1 MSPSIRS
8 GATLRGRFTLF
19 FSAGTPAVAW
29 VRLASTAAAAQSDG
43 HDVRYDDD
51 SPFTAFRSRHAIPTP
66 TTPDHSLQRVMVV
79 RSLSTSTLPDR
90 RTPPLPTPALSIW
103 EQIAVALAAGTDVY
117 ASLDVTQL
125 ASRRDTVFAITGKAP
140 EDAVPDSMLALA
152 DEIVF
157 VDERPVVDLTAP
169 VSDAWPRQFDHTAD
183 HYVALRSLALRC
195 LEAVRP
201 QLEPDLI
208 EAGDAVEPPAL
219 TPPTASTVLAVIGS
233 ADDSDKIVNA
243 AARLAAQLNA
253 SWQTIYI
260 QPPNANYLS
269 PGERDAV
276 QRALALA
283 EKLGA
288 RAATVPCLNIAEAVA
303 QYALNN
309 NSRHVVIGVHSG
321 KPWERWPQRL
331 AEMIP
336 ALELVMVP
344 ITSRR
349 WQLTRDSQRL
359 MGHLS
364 GYALALGGSFA
375 ITALGLALHPHL
387 ANVNIAMLYAVLV
400 LMLARQFGRLAA
412 CWGAV
417 VSAVSFYF
425 CFVPAYQPSAIGDI
439 QYFFTIAALLIIALA
454 TGNPTAALRD
464 QARDAVNR
472 EERTRSLYELARAL
486 SGVLV
491 TEQVAKIT
499 ERTLYSAFRLHTRLL
514 CPDDDNQLQ
523 MVSTETTPMTIDQS
537 FAQKL
542 FDEGEQQVFALT
554 QYHDNLLY
562 LTLRASMRTRGVLVL
577 QQQPTDEPELFGRE
591 RHFEACAS
599 LIAIALERIHY
610 AEIAQKAVLRIE
622 SERLRNSLL
631 TALSHDLRT
640 PLTALIG
647 LAEGLRQESSRD
659 KLQQAVVEINE
670 EVERLNRLVDNL
682 LDMARLQ
689 SGSVKLRMEWQSIEE
704 IVGGALHSLRY
715 SLSHHDI
722 STDVP
727 VELPLLRCDAAL
739 IERVIANL
747 LENATKYVP
756 SGGKIHITASQRNDA
771 LEVAVEDDGPGVTRE
786 QERIIFEKFTRGS
799 IESPIPGVGL
809 GLAICRTIIEAHRGR
824 MWLESR
830 ANGGARFVFSL
841 PLDESSPSMDLTAME
856 STAMEN
862 TAMENMPLENSSLET
877 IDVPGTNASH
887 HAAPHL
893 QPHNSPLNSQLNS

>member
-1 MSPSIRS
+1 MSAGAAATRS
-8 GATLRGRFTLF
+8 DTARGHFTLF
-19 FSAGTPAVAW
+19 FSAGAPAVAW
-29 VRLASTAAAAQSDG
+29 AKLTAMAAAAQALGATVS
-43 HDVRYDDD
+43 YDDN
-51 SPFTAFRSRHAIPTP
+51 SPFFASRARPVAVAAASAP
-66 TTPDHSLQRVMVV
+66 QLVLM
-79 RSLSTSTLPDR
+79 RSLSTDADSDGQPHAWERIASTL
-90 RTPPLPTPALSIW
+90 AN
-103 EQIAVALAAGTDVY
+103 GTDVY

-125 ASRRDTVFAITGKAP
+125 ATRRDAVFAITGKVP
-140 EDAVPDSMLALA
+140 DDAVPDALLALA

-157 VDERPVVDLTAP
+157 VDERPPIEASSPIPDV
-169 VSDAWPRQFDHTAD
+169 WPRPFEHGTD
-183 HYVALRSLALRC
+183 HYIALRSLALRC
-195 LEAVRP
+195 LEAARADH
-201 QLEPDLI
+201 EPDLTP
-208 EAGDAVEPPAL
+208 EEPVETPA
-219 TPPTASTVLAVIGS
+219 PAPGSAVLAVLSS
-233 ADDSDKIVNA
+233 ADDADKIVRA

-260 QPPNANYLS
+260 QPPTASHMS
-269 PGERDAV
+269 PGEREAL

-321 KPWERWPQRL
+321 KPWERWPQHL

-344 ITSRR
+344 IASRR
-349 WQLTRDSQRL
+349 WQFTRDSQRL

-364 GYALALGGSFA
+364 GYALALGGSAA
-375 ITALGLALHPHL
+375 ITTLGLAVHPHL

-400 LMLARQFGRLAA
+400 LMLARYFGRLAA
-412 CWGAV
+412 AWGAV
-417 VSAVSFYF
+417 TSAVSFYF
-425 CFVPAYQPSAIGDI
+425 CFVPTYQPSAIGDI
-439 QYFFTIAALLIIALA
+439 QYVLTIAALLIMALM
-454 TGNPTAALRD
+454 TGNPAADLRD
-464 QARDAVNR
+464 QAREAVDR

-486 SGVLV
+486 SGVLI

-499 ERTLYSAFRLHTRLL
+499 EHTLYGAFRLHTRLL
-514 CPDDDNQLQ
+514 CPDDHNQLQ
-523 MVSTETTPMTIDQS
+523 MISAETTPMTIDHAY
-537 FAQKL
+537 AQKL

-554 QYHDNLLY
+554 RYHDNLLY

-610 AEIAQKAVLRIE
+610 AEIAQQAVLRIE

-640 PLTALIG
+640 PLTALVG
-647 LAEGLRQESSRD
+647 LAEGLRMNSDGNYLERAIS
-659 KLQQAVVEINE
+659 EINE

-689 SGSVKLRMEWQSIEE
+689 SGSVKLKLEWQSIEE
-704 IVGGALHSLRY
+704 IVGGALYSLRY

-727 VELPLLRCDAAL
+727 VSLPLLRCDAAL

-756 SGGKIHITASQRNDA
+756 AGGKIHICAEQRKDA
-771 LEVAVEDDGPGVTRE
+771 IEVAVEDDGPGVTRE
-786 QERIIFEKFTRGS
+786 QERMIFEKFSRGAV
-799 IESPIPGVGL
+799 ESPIPGVGL
-809 GLAICRTIIEAHRGR
+809 GLAICRSIIEAHRGR
-824 MWLESR
+824 MWLEPGSI
-830 ANGGARFVFSL
+830 GGARFVFSL
-841 PLDESSPSMDLTAME
+841 PLDE
-856 STAMEN
+856 
-862 TAMENMPLENSSLET
+862 
-877 IDVPGTNASH
+877 
-887 HAAPHL
+887 AAPPMDINALESGSAETSGDGTPAPDHTVTARDM
-893 QPHNSPLNSQLNS
+893 QMQRQDAP

>member
-1 MSPSIRS
+1 MIAAARTISTATGSAPTGSASS
-8 GATLRGRFTLF
+8 GRGRFTLF
-19 FSAGTPAVAW
+19 FSAGSPSVAW
-29 VRLASTAAAAQSDG
+29 ARLADMATAAQAAG
-43 HDVRYDDD
+43 CDVRYDDD
-51 SPFTAFRSRHAIPTP
+51 SPFAHPLRGARAA
-66 TTPDHSLQRVMVV
+66 TTSNNHGARVMVV
-79 RSLSTSTLPDR
+79 RSLSHDEAVEPRSATQPN
-90 RTPPLPTPALSIW
+90 PMLSMW
-103 EQIAVALAAGTDVY
+103 ERIAVTLAAGTDVY

-125 ASRRDTVFAITGKAP
+125 ASRRDTVFAIIGRAP
-140 EDAVPDSMLALA
+140 EDAVPDSMLMLA
-152 DEIVF
+152 DQILF
-157 VDERPVVDLTAP
+157 VDERPATDPATQQEI
-169 VSDAWPRQFDHTAD
+169 WPRTFDHGAD

-201 QLEPDLI
+201 EPELDVI
-208 EAGDAVEPPAL
+208 APEPPPMA
-219 TPPTASTVLAVIGS
+219 PPSSSASTVLAVIGS
-233 ADDSDKIVNA
+233 SDDSDKIVKA
-243 AARLAAQLNA
+243 AARLAAQLNTH
-253 SWQTIYI
+253 WQTIYI

-321 KPWERWPQRL
+321 KPWERWPQHL

-344 ITSRR
+344 ISSRR
-349 WQLTRDSQRL
+349 WQLTQDSQRL
-359 MGHLS
+359 VGHLS
-364 GYALALGGSFA
+364 GYALALGGSAA
-375 ITALGLALHPHL
+375 ITAFGLATHPHI

-400 LMLARQFGRLAA
+400 LVLARYFGRLAA
-412 CWGAV
+412 GWGSLISSV
-417 VSAVSFYF
+417 TFYF
-425 CFVPAYQPSAIGDI
+425 CFVPTYQQSNASDV
-439 QYFFTIAALLIIALA
+439 QYVLTIAALLIIAFA
-454 TGNPTAALRD
+454 TGNPTATLRD
-464 QARDAVNR
+464 QAREAVDR

-486 SGVLV
+486 AGVLV

-499 ERTLYSAFRLHTRLL
+499 EHTLYGAFRFHTRLL
-514 CPDDDNQLQ
+514 CPDDNNQLQ
-523 MVSTETTPMTIDQS
+523 MVSSETTPMTIDHS
-537 FAQKL
+537 FAQSL
-542 FDEGEQQVFALT
+542 FDESEQQVFALT
-554 QYHDNLLY
+554 RYHDNLLY

-577 QQQPTDEPELFGRE
+577 QPQPSDEPELFGRE

-647 LAEGLRQESSRD
+647 LAEGLRMENGRD
-659 KLQQAVVEINE
+659 KLERAVVEINE

-689 SGSVKLRMEWQSIEE
+689 SGSVKLKQEWQSIEE
-704 IVGGALHSLRY
+704 IVGGALYSLRY
-715 SLSHHDI
+715 SLSNHDI

-727 VELPLLRCDAAL
+727 VSLPLLRCDAAL

-756 SGGKIHITASQRNDA
+756 AGGKIHIVAEQRNDA
-771 LEVAVEDDGPGVTRE
+771 IEVGVEDDGPGVTRE
-786 QERIIFEKFTRGS
+786 QERIIFEKFSRGS

-809 GLAICRTIIEAHRGR
+809 GLAICRSIIEAHRGR

-830 ANGGARFVFSL
+830 SNGGGARFVFSL
-841 PLDESSPSMDLTAME
+841 PLDETSPPMDLTSIE
-856 STAMEN
+856 SDD
-862 TAMENMPLENSSLET
+862 NMQQSS
-877 IDVPGTNASH
+877 I
-887 HAAPHL
+887 
-893 QPHNSPLNSQLNS
+893 QPSATQESS

>member
-1 MSPSIRS
+1 MIAHARS
-8 GATLRGRFTLF
+8 ASLSAGRGRFTLF
-19 FSAGTPAVAW
+19 FSAGASSVAW
-29 VRLASTAAAAQSDG
+29 AKLAAMATAAQAEG
-43 HDVRYDDD
+43 CDVRYDDD
-51 SPFTAFRSRHAIPTP
+51 SPFSNPLKNTRAPVTRNGEGA
-66 TTPDHSLQRVMVV
+66 RVMVV
-79 RSLSTSTLPDR
+79 RSLSTDATIDGR
-90 RTPPLPTPALSIW
+90 GPALSSPALSMW
-103 EQIAVALAAGTDVY
+103 ERIAVALAAGTDVY

-125 ASRRDTVFAITGKAP
+125 ASRRDTVFAIIGRIP
-140 EDAVPDSMLALA
+140 EDAVPDSMLMLA
-152 DEIVF
+152 DQILF
-157 VDERPVVDLTAP
+157 VDERPTTDLATQQEM
-169 VSDAWPRQFDHTAD
+169 WPWQFDHGADHGAD

-201 QLEPDLI
+201 EPEPDVT
-208 EAGDAVEPPAL
+208 APEPA
-219 TPPTASTVLAVIGS
+219 PTAPPMASSTVLAVIGS
-233 ADDSDKIVNA
+233 SDDSDKIVKA
-243 AARLAAQLNA
+243 AARLAAQLN
-253 SWQTIYI
+253 SHWQAIYI
-260 QPPNANYLS
+260 QPPNASYLS

-321 KPWERWPQRL
+321 KPWERWPQHL

-344 ITSRR
+344 IASRR

-364 GYALALGGSFA
+364 GYALALGGSAA
-375 ITALGLALHPHL
+375 ITAAGLAAHPHI
-387 ANVNIAMLYAVLV
+387 ANVNIAMLYALLV
-400 LMLARQFGRLAA
+400 LMLARHFGRISAV
-412 CWGAV
+412 WGAA

-425 CFVPAYQPSAIGDI
+425 CFVPAYLPSSIGDI
-439 QYFFTIAALLIIALA
+439 QYVMTIAALLIIALA

-464 QARDAVNR
+464 QAREAVDR

-499 ERTLYSAFRLHTRLL
+499 EHTLYGAFRLHTRLL
-514 CPDDDNQLQ
+514 CPDEHNQLQ
-523 MVSTETTPMTIDQS
+523 MVSSETTPMTIDHA
-537 FAQKL
+537 FAQSL
-542 FDEGEQQVFALT
+542 FDESEKQVFALT
-554 QYHDNLLY
+554 RYHDNLLY

-577 QQQPTDEPELFGRE
+577 QPQPTDEPELFGRE

-647 LAEGLRQESSRD
+647 LAEGLRMESGREN
-659 KLQQAVVEINE
+659 LQRAVVEINE

-689 SGSVKLRMEWQSIEE
+689 SGSVKLKQEWQSIEE
-704 IVGGALHSLRY
+704 IVGGALYSLRY
-715 SLSHHDI
+715 SLNNHDI

-727 VELPLLRCDAAL
+727 ISLPLLRCDAAL

-756 SGGKIHITASQRNDA
+756 HGGKIHIVAQQRNDM
-771 LEVAVEDDGPGVTRE
+771 LEVGVEDDGPGVARE
-786 QERIIFEKFTRGS
+786 QERMIFEKFSRGS

-830 ANGGARFVFSL
+830 AGNGARFVFSL
-841 PLDESSPSMDLTAME
+841 PLDESSPPMDLTA
-856 STAMEN
+856 
-862 TAMENMPLENSSLET
+862 LENGSLDNFDIE
-877 IDVPGTNASH
+877 GTQQT
-887 HAAPHL
+887 
-893 QPHNSPLNSQLNS
+893 QPPSPPTQPLTQPPIQESP

>member
-1 MSPSIRS
+1 MIAPARS
-8 GATLRGRFTLF
+8 APLSAGRGRFTLL
-19 FSAGTPAVAW
+19 FSAGSPSVAW
-29 VRLASTAAAAQSDG
+29 ARLAAMAAAAQAEG
-43 HDVRYDDD
+43 CDVRYDDD
-51 SPFTAFRSRHAIPTP
+51 SPFSSPLRHARAPVIDTGAGN
-66 TTPDHSLQRVMVV
+66 RVMVV
-79 RSLSTSTLPDR
+79 RSLSTDAEGDGRGPG
-90 RTPPLPTPALSIW
+90 LSMW
-103 EQIAVALAAGTDVY
+103 ERIAVALAAGTDVY

-125 ASRRDTVFAITGKAP
+125 ASRRDTVFAILGRVP
-140 EDAVPDSMLALA
+140 EDAVPDSMLMLA
-152 DEIVF
+152 DQILF
-157 VDERPVVDLTAP
+157 VDERPAVDPAAALQ
-169 VSDAWPRQFDHTAD
+169 DLWPRPFDHGAD

-201 QLEPDLI
+201 EPEPDVT
-208 EAGDAVEPPAL
+208 APEPPPNA
-219 TPPTASTVLAVIGS
+219 PPSSASTVLAVIGS
-233 ADDSDKIVNA
+233 SDDSDKIVKA
-243 AARLAAQLNA
+243 AHRLAAQLN
-253 SWQTIYI
+253 SHWQAIYI

-321 KPWERWPQRL
+321 KPWERWPQHL

-344 ITSRR
+344 IASRR
-349 WQLTRDSQRL
+349 WHLTRDSQRL

-364 GYALALGGSFA
+364 GYALALGGSAA
-375 ITALGLALHPHL
+375 ITAFGLAVHPHV

-400 LMLARQFGRLAA
+400 LMLARYFGRIAA
-412 CWGAV
+412 AWGSLISSV
-417 VSAVSFYF
+417 TFYF
-425 CFVPAYQPSAIGDI
+425 CFVPTYLPSTVGDA
-439 QYFFTIAALLIIALA
+439 QYVLTIAALLIIALA

-464 QARDAVNR
+464 QAREAVDR

-499 ERTLYSAFRLHTRLL
+499 EHTLYGAFRLHTRLL
-514 CPDDDNQLQ
+514 SPDEHNQLQ
-523 MVSTETTPMTIDQS
+523 MVSSETTPMTIDHA
-537 FAQKL
+537 FAQTL
-542 FDEGEQQVFALT
+542 FDDAEKQVFALT
-554 QYHDNLLY
+554 RYHDNLLY

-577 QQQPTDEPELFGRE
+577 QPQPTDEPELFGRE

-647 LAEGLRQESSRD
+647 LAEGLRTDHGRE
-659 KLQQAVVEINE
+659 KLERAVVEINE

-689 SGSVKLRMEWQSIEE
+689 SGSVKLKQEWQSIEE
-704 IVGGALHSLRY
+704 IVGGALYSLRY
-715 SLSHHDI
+715 SLNNHDI

-727 VELPLLRCDAAL
+727 VSLPLLRCDAAL

-747 LENATKYVP
+747 LENASKYVQP
-756 SGGKIHITASQRNDA
+756 GGKIHIVATQRNDT
-771 LEVAVEDDGPGVTRE
+771 LEVGVEDDGPGVTRD
-786 QERIIFEKFTRGS
+786 QERMIFEKFSRGS
-799 IESPIPGVGL
+799 VESPIPGVGL

-830 ANGGARFVFSL
+830 NGGGARFVFSL
-841 PLDESSPSMDLTAME
+841 PLDESSPPLDLPAIETSDLE
-856 STAMEN
+856 SSSADAAGDLITLTGDHEN
-862 TAMENMPLENSSLET
+862 TAVAGNNNGHT
-877 IDVPGTNASH
+877 QASP
-887 HAAPHL
+887 APRFT
-893 QPHNSPLNSQLNS
+893 